1 MGLSIL
7 VRYMYGRNLS
17 GMRSTQ
23 LELAG
28 EIETTL
34 FEDVRTEVSE
44 KKLFNIPERDNIDDV
59 RKLTRPNEHCRASM
73 RTAAS

>member
-34 FEDVRTEVSE
+34 FEDVRTEVSQ
-44 KKLFNIPERDNIDDV
+44 KASFTIPERDNIDDV
-59 RKLTRPNEHCRASM
+59 RKLARPSKH
-73 RTAAS
+73 